1 MLPRK
6 FQLSDRMVVKN
17 IFKDLL
23 YIFLSKKSPPP
34 PLWSYSTPG
43 DDNLNNLEYTLP
55 EDASSDV
62 TAFLARYLMRRT
74 F

>member
-23 YIFLSKKSPPP
+23 SIFLSKPPPP